1 MTNLGF
7 PFAEEGR
14 VVSFNE
20 TENTVKWMGLR
31 WTIAVLT
38 GHAEIE
44 IRLRHPS
51 RLSLPN
57 NSLINIVPAR
67 VGICIP
73 NMIIY
78 VDGWHSVLK
87 FIRENMDLPSFSL
100 LYYNL
105 SSLVHYLDTLKNIF
119 SFLIL
124 GDHHLSI

>member
-1 MTNLGF
+1 M
-7 PFAEEGR
+7 
-14 VVSFNE
+14 SFNE

-31 WTIAVLT
+31 WTIAVLI

-44 IRLRHPS
+44 ICLRHPS

-105 SSLVHYLDTLKNIF
+105 SFSLVHYLDTLKNIF
-119 SFLIL
+119 NFLIL